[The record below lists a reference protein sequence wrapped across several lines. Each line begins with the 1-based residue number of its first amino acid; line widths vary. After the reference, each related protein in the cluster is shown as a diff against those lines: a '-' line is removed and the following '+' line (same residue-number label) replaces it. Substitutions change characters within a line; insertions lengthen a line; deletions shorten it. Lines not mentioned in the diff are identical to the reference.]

1 MVLLSRI
8 HWIFGGVVS
17 GHDVCWAS
25 WTRQDWQKGLRGQ
38 SVSLAGMVPVEGWIE
53 EWTSKVTP
61 TSTCLPPA
69 HCAGLLGLSSKR
81 QISSWMVLSGFPVSA
96 VATLTQWSLGDT
108 RKTRTTVRERDEWD
122 CINHTFT
129 VRGGSSK
136 NDLTCK
142 NRCDFFF
149 FFNVVGV
156 FSTSVLNHLSAS
168 LVQVCRR
175 NAYGMSDVE
184 LCAILPGPCLVYLGC
199 GEEPSVG
206 RIGQPLLGG
215 RMILDVFKPLPIK
228 GSLTGSRGQLFA
240 KLIDK
245 STLEIRT

>member
-1 MVLLSRI
+1 MVLLTRI

-25 WTRQDWQKGLRGQ
+25 WTRQDWQKGLCGH
-38 SVSLAGMVPVEGWIE
+38 SVSLPGMVPEEGWIE
-53 EWTSKVTP
+53 EWTSKITP
-61 TSTCLPPA
+61 TSTCLHPA
-69 HCAGLLGLSSKR
+69 HCAGLLGLSRKR
-81 QISSWMVLSGFPVSA
+81 QSSSWMVLSGFPVSA

-149 FFNVVGV
+149 FNLVGV

-175 NAYGMSDVE
+175 NACGMSDVE
-184 LCAILPGPCLVYLGC
+184 LCAILPRALPGVLGMW
-199 GEEPSVG
+199 GRTLSWKDWTTLAGWKDDLGYIQTITYKRLINRVPRSVVCQVD
-206 RIGQPLLGG
+206 R
-215 RMILDVFKPLPIK
+215 
-228 GSLTGSRGQLFA
+228 
-240 KLIDK
+240 
-245 STLEIRT
+245 